1 MQARATLC
9 TVDHPSPPV
18 RRFASKF
25 PYMCTHQ
32 RCPLIFRPLPLFARA
47 CVSFLSFFLAC
58 FSIFLLHCR
67 RGTLPAFLLLFSF
80 IVHLHPPCALSYPNS
95 LSLSFYRSIYFV
107 LVLPLRARFLSL
119 SLAFSQS
126 LRTYARQPMCA
137 RLNRAGAVEMAGSRR

>member
-1 MQARATLC
+1 MHGRPPFAT
-9 TVDHPSPPV
+9 PV
-18 RRFASKF
+18 RRFVSKF

-67 RGTLPAFLLLFSF
+67 RGTLPALLLLFSF
-80 IVHLHPPCALSYPNS
+80 IVHLHPPLRSLLSQFSFSLFLSIYLFRSSLTSSCALS
-95 LSLSFYRSIYFV
+95 LSI
-107 LVLPLRARFLSL
+107 SL

-126 LRTYARQPMCA
+126 LRTYARQSMCA